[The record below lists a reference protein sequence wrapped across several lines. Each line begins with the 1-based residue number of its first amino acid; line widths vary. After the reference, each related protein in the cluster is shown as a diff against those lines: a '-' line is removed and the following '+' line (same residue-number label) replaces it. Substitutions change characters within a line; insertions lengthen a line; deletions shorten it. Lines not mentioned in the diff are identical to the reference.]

1 MRRYAWQTGNHSH
14 TVFSSVTGDPP
25 NALEVVFTT
34 IYMSAAAAAVVVD
47 DTQAA
52 LPTRLQTVTGE
63 SHTSPAAAKP
73 EGHRAVWTA
82 WRGELLARLSLK
94 RADVNV
100 KIWKRGGH
108 YVHPDPL
115 FLVGP
120 GLVFCWWC
128 VLMAKSPSVWF
139 T

>member
-1 MRRYAWQTGNHSH
+1 MADGKSQPHR
-14 TVFSSVTGDPP
+14 VLVVTGDPP

-34 IYMSAAAAAVVVD
+34 IYMSAAVVVD

-82 WRGELLARLSLK
+82 WRGNYWLASR
-94 RADVNV
+94 
-100 KIWKRGGH
+100 
-108 YVHPDPL
+108 
-115 FLVGP
+115 
-120 GLVFCWWC
+120 
-128 VLMAKSPSVWF
+128 
-139 T
+139 